1 MIPNDSEEKSKRVN
15 ALKQVRSLAGSIV
28 DRAMEKV
35 EILRKAFYLTFR
47 SAYQLRN
54 LENG

>member
-35 EILRKAFYLTFR
+35 EILRKALLFIFYLLN
-47 SAYQLRN
+47 AD
-54 LENG
+54 